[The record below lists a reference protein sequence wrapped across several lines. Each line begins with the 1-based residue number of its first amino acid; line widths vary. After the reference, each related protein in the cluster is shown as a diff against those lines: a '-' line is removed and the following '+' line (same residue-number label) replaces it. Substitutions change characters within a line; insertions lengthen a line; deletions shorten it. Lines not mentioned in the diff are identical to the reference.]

1 VQWWRGDWWAYGADR
16 KYGDGREI
24 AEKAGVNYETAKQYG
39 SVARAFE
46 LCERSHNL
54 TFDHHLRVMAAPEG
68 ERQYWLQKALEG
80 DGDGKPW
87 SSNQLRAAI
96 KQGAAFQRTRKVELE
111 AAALGKFAAQ
121 RRKTDVLRS
130 LFRRAYHYRNR
141 NTQLA
146 AGRIELNQF
155 HVTVH
160 VTDKNTARRAT
171 EAILHRVPISIRGTV
186 GDKLGFFKGV
196 ARSVDEDENA
206 TPKRWR
212 VTILEEDA

>member
-1 VQWWRGDWWAYGADR
+1 MAMLATRPRRPQGSAHDAR
-16 KYGDGREI
+16 KS
-24 AEKAGVNYETAKQYG
+24 G
-39 SVARAFE
+39 SGWQRI
-46 LCERSHNL
+46 
-54 TFDHHLRVMAAPEG
+54 
-68 ERQYWLQKALEG
+68 
-80 DGDGKPW
+80 
-87 SSNQLRAAI
+87 NQ
-96 KQGAAFQRTRKVELE
+96 QR
-111 AAALGKFAAQ
+111 Q

-130 LFRRAYHYRNR
+130 LFRRAYIVR

-160 VTDKNTARRAT
+160 VTDKNIARRAT
-171 EAILHRVPISIRGTV
+171 EAILHRVPITIRGTV